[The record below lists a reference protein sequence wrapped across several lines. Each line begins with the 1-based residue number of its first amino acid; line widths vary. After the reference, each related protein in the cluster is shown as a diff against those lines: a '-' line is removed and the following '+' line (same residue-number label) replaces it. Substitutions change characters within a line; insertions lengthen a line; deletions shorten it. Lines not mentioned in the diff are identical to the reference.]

1 MKNNNGTQKWKA
13 TMGYNN
19 ENKIGNNNETEKL
32 KTTMKDKNG
41 TK

>member
-1 MKNNNGTQKWKA
+1 
-13 TMGYNN
+13 MGYNN

-32 KTTMKDKNG
+32 KTTTKDKNG